1 MIFCSAYDFLLHLS
15 ICWRILHYIYKNQPR
30 PTKLKRAS
38 YHFWLPISRESI
50 SCEVLFG
57 LFLINHYFI
66 IQLHNGSTYN
76 REISIFNF
84 SVVFLTNT
92 FILYHHF
99 YGLSIVFINI
109 YKSVQ
114 IYLLFHFPSF
124 LLLSHIY
131 YK

>member
-1 MIFCSAYDFLLHLS
+1 MIFCSTYDFLLHLS
-15 ICWRILHYIYKNQPR
+15 ICWTKLHHNYKNQHR

-50 SCEVLFG
+50 
-57 LFLINHYFI
+57 FLRSTFWIISNQPLFI
-66 IQLHNGSTYN
+66 IKLHSGSTYN

-84 SVVFLTNT
+84 SVVLLTNT

-99 YGLSIVFINI
+99 YGLSIVFTEI
-109 YKSVQ
+109 YKSSQ
-114 IYLLFHFPSF
+114 IYLLSHFPSS

>member
-1 MIFCSAYDFLLHLS
+1 MIFCSTYDFLLHLS
-15 ICWRILHYIYKNQPR
+15 ICWTKLHYNYKNQHR

-38 YHFWLPISRESI
+38 YHFWLRLVGKVF

-66 IQLHNGSTYN
+66 IKLHSGSTYN

-84 SVVFLTNT
+84 SVVFLMNT

-99 YGLSIVFINI
+99 YGLSIVFTEI
-109 YKSVQ
+109 YKSSQ
-114 IYLLFHFPSF
+114 IYLLSHFPSF

>member
-1 MIFCSAYDFLLHLS
+1 MIFCSTYDFLLHLS
-15 ICWRILHYIYKNQPR
+15 ICWTKLHYNYKNQHR
-30 PTKLKRAS
+30 STKLKGP
-38 YHFWLPISRESI
+38 HIISGFRLVGKVF

-57 LFLINHYFI
+57 LFLINHYFVMK
-66 IQLHNGSTYN
+66 LHSGSTYN

-84 SVVFLTNT
+84 SVVFLKNT

-99 YGLSIVFINI
+99 YGLSIVFTNI

-114 IYLLFHFPSF
+114 TYLLFHFPSF

-131 YK
+131 HK

>member
-1 MIFCSAYDFLLHLS
+1 MIFCSTYDFLLHLS
-15 ICWRILHYIYKNQPR
+15 ICWRKLHYSIKTNIGLR
-30 PTKLKRAS
+30 NLKGP
-38 YHFWLPISRESI
+38 HIISGFRLVGKVF

-66 IQLHNGSTYN
+66 IKLHSGSTYN

-84 SVVFLTNT
+84 SVILLTNT

-99 YGLSIVFINI
+99 YGLSIVFTEI
-109 YKSVQ
+109 YKSSQ
-114 IYLLFHFPSF
+114 IYLLSHFPSF